1 MGPSNDSAG
10 SAHSGGTTAVDQVA
24 VTWTGLA
31 DEWCFLRD
39 FRSDLVD
46 LESEDSTDFAD
57 SRKGLDLMAQ

>member
-1 MGPSNDSAG
+1 MGPSNAAG
-10 SAHSGGTTAVDQVA
+10 VVAHSGGTTVDEAAVP
-24 VTWTGLA
+24 WTGSA
-31 DEWCFLRD
+31 DGCFLRE